1 MGKKKSFY
9 KKQLKPFLKGNRTLI
24 AVLSGV
30 ASGIAIAGIIG
41 TEKAKEILQS
51 VEDNVKDFN
60 KKVANGIQKESV
72 S

>member
-9 KKQLKPFLKGNRTLI
+9 KKQLKPFIRGHRTLL
-24 AVLSGV
+24 AVLSGM
-30 ASGIAIAGIIG
+30 ASGIAIAGILG

-60 KKVANGIQKESV
+60 KKVENGVHREGV